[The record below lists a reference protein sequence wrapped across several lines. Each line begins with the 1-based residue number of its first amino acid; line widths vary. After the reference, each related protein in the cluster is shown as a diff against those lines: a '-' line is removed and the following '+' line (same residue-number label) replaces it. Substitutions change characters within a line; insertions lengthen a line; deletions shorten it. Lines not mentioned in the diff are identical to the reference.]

1 MAPRRSDFRPI
12 EAQGHLRFDTPEG
25 HSLNLVA
32 DGENLR
38 LDLPGWREARAVAP
52 RSFRGR
58 KQALG
63 FLAKRLA
70 THGLT
75 LSVESAGKPVL
86 QLGYETTP
94 NWLARLLGLSPA
106 YVPVS
111 AIRMIFRSRA
121 DSVS

>member
-1 MAPRRSDFRPI
+1 MAPRRSEFRPI
-12 EAQGHLRFDTPEG
+12 EAQGNLRFDTADG

-58 KQALG
+58 KQVLG
-63 FLAKRLA
+63 LLAKGLA

-75 LSVESAGKPVL
+75 LSVESAGKPVMR
-86 QLGYETTP
+86 LGYETSP
-94 NWLARLLGLSPA
+94 NWLSRLLGLAPA

-121 DSVS
+121 VSLN

>member
-12 EAQGHLRFDTPEG
+12 EAQGNLRFDTPDG

-58 KQALG
+58 KQVLS

-70 THGLT
+70 AHGLT
-75 LSVESAGKPVL
+75 LSVESAGKVVL
-86 QLGYETTP
+86 RLDHETPP
-94 NWLARLLGLSPA
+94 NWLARLLGLAPA

-111 AIRMIFRSRA
+111 AIRMIFRNRA
-121 DSVS
+121 V